1 MHIVMID
8 ELIEKWIVLL
18 ALLPWLIMLIGLFIR
33 RRGRKTFHFK
43 KVADWMTLSVIIAVY
58 ILARFIM
65 GDGVGY
71 YILMLILI
79 MAIIY
84 TIFEWRRNK
93 DFMILPTL
101 YKLWRLL
108 FLVFIVLY
116 IALYLIAIVLFI
128 VGS

>member
-1 MHIVMID
+1 MID